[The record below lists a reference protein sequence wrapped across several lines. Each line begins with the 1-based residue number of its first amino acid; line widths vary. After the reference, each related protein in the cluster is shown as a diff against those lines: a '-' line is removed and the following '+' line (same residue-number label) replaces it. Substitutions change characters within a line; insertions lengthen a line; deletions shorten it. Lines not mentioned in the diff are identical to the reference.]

1 MSMNAR
7 HKKTLTL
14 IFEKPTRADI
24 TWQGAASLLKAIG
37 ALMKEGRGSRVRF
50 KYQGCSLH
58 IHAPHPGKVA
68 SKSTVESIRDFLT
81 ITGVRP

>member
-1 MSMNAR
+1 MNAKN
-7 HKKTLTL
+7 KKTLAL
-14 IFEKPTRADI
+14 IFETPTRADI
-24 TWQGAASLLKAIG
+24 SWTAAVSLIVSIG
-37 ALMKEGRGSRVRF
+37 ASMKAGRGSRVRF
-50 KYQGCSLH
+50 KYQGHSLH